1 MPGGSNLSAIRA
13 LQMELKSLQAT
24 PVEGF
29 TVQCDDQ
36 NVFKWT
42 VAIFGPPGTL
52 YQGGYF
58 KASIKFPTNYPYAPP
73 NLLFLSKVWHPNV
86 YEVRLNLFPINSL
99 FVEWR
104 ALYFY
109 FASAS

>member
-1 MPGGSNLSAIRA
+1 MPSSSNLSAIRA
-13 LQMELKSLQAT
+13 LQMELKSLQTA

-58 KASIKFPTNYPYAPP
+58 KAVSIK
-73 NLLFLSKVWHPNV
+73 SC
-86 YEVRLNLFPINSL
+86 
-99 FVEWR
+99 
-104 ALYFY
+104 
-109 FASAS
+109 